1 MDRVMCLVFILM
13 AFQLPLCFSF
23 LPGNETDRLSLL
35 AIKDQIEHD
44 PFGRLKSWN
53 ESSHFCHWFGVTC
66 GRKHQRVVQLNF
78 TVWELAGRLAPDIG
92 NMSFLRVINLQ
103 NNSFSHHI
111 PPELGL
117 LFRLQ
122 RLRLRNNKF
131 IGEIPM
137 NVSRCSNLQELD
149 VTNNNLTGNLPAEL
163 GILSNLRVL
172 FIEKNHLFGEIPS
185 SLANIS
191 FLEGIYGAYN
201 NFQGDIPERFGQL
214 RSLKT
219 FALGVNNL
227 SGCIPTS
234 MYNISSLTAIDVA
247 LNQLRGS
254 LPHNLGETL
263 PNLVS
268 LGLGVNHFTGMIPSS
283 LSNASNLNYFD
294 IGTNKFAGRL
304 PTFARQQ
311 YLQLLQ
317 VSANNLGNGE
327 DDDLNFLYSLANN
340 TVLEVLVIGDNNFG
354 GIMPQIVGNF
364 STKLWFMDFHGNQI
378 RGIIP
383 TEIGNLIS
391 LEFLI
396 FEENHLTGC
405 IPNSVGK
412 LENLYG
418 LYLTG
423 NELSGSIPST
433 LGNVTSLNRLY
444 LGWNK
449 LQGSIPSSLGDCRH
463 LVHLILYKNKLNGPI
478 PKVVFGISSLTIY
491 LGLSYNEFEGTLPSE
506 VGQLEMLGGL
516 DVSNNRLSG
525 EIPESL
531 GKCKSLESLYMQGNL
546 FHGKIPE
553 SLGSLRAIQYLN
565 LSHNNFT
572 GQIPEYLGHLRLLE
586 GLDLSF
592 NDLEGEVPVQGV
604 FENATAV
611 SLAGNQKLC
620 GGIPQLNLSRCTLG
634 KPKSSSKVK
643 LTTAIACGIL
653 GLMFTISFAI
663 FWWLRK
669 GKTLAVSRSSMNIP
683 FHQVT
688 YQDLLKATAGFSE
701 SKLIG
706 AGSFGTVYKGILE
719 RDQEVVAVKV
729 LNLLNK
735 GASKSFMVEC
745 EALKNIRHRNLVKVV
760 TACSSIDFQGNDFK
774 ALVYEYMVNG
784 SLEEWLH
791 STDKTVGMQELKS
804 LNLIQRLS
812 IAIDVASALDYLHH
826 HCETPIIHRDLK
838 PSNVMLDA
846 NMNARV
852 GDFGLARLLHD
863 TSTQV
868 APNSNQSSTSG
879 IRGTIGY
886 IAPEYGM
893 RSEVTIYGDV
903 YSYGIMLLELFTG
916 KKPTDTMFN
925 EELNLHNFVKMALP
939 NHVAEI
945 VDSKILEEG
954 QEPSANAT
962 ERMRNNVGNHKIME
976 CLIAILEIG
985 VACSAKM
992 PEERLNMSNVTV
1004 QLQKSRDILLGTG
1017 VHRRQGQF

>member
-1 MDRVMCLVFILM
+1 MDTGTLCLLFTLL
-13 AFQLPLCFSF
+13 AFQLPLSFSF

-44 PFGRLKSWN
+44 PFGRLQSWN
-53 ESSHFCHWFGVTC
+53 ESSHFCHWLGVTC
-66 GRKHQRVVQLNF
+66 GRKHRRVVQLNF

-103 NNSFSHHI
+103 NNSFRDRI

-122 RLRLRNNKF
+122 MLRLRNNEF
-131 IGEIPM
+131 IGEIPV
-137 NVSRCSNLQELD
+137 NISRCYNLQKLD
-149 VTNNNLTGNLPAEL
+149 VGNNNLTGKLPAEF

-172 FIEKNHLFGEIPS
+172 TIHKNHLFGEIPS

-191 FLEGIYGAYN
+191 FLERISGDYN
-201 NFQGDIPERFGQL
+201 DFQGGIPERFGQL
-214 RSLKT
+214 RRLKV
-219 FALGVNNL
+219 FALGDNNL
-227 SGCIPTS
+227 SGSIPSS
-234 MYNISSLTAIDVA
+234 MYNISSLTVIDVL
-247 LNQLRGS
+247 LNRLRGS

-263 PNLVS
+263 PNLEY
-268 LGLGVNHFTGMIPSS
+268 LGLGGNQFTGLIPSS
-283 LSNASNLNYFD
+283 LSNVSNLYYFD
-294 IGTNKFAGRL
+294 IGVNKFAGRV

-311 YLQLLQ
+311 NLRWLQ
-317 VSANNLGNGE
+317 VSENNLGNGE
-327 DDDLNFLYSLANN
+327 DDDLNFLYSLENN
-340 TVLEVLVIGDNNFG
+340 TVLEFLIITDNNFG
-354 GIMPQIVGNF
+354 GIMPQIVSNF
-364 STKLWFMDFHGNQI
+364 SKKLGLMDFLGNQI

-391 LEFLI
+391 LEHLVLG
-396 FEENHLTGC
+396 ENHLTGS

-412 LENLYG
+412 LENLYE
-418 LYLTG
+418 LKLTG

-433 LGNVTSLNRLY
+433 LGNVTSLSKVY
-444 LGWNK
+444 LDRNK
-449 LQGSIPSSLGDCRH
+449 LQGSIPPSLGDCRY
-463 LVHLILYKNKLNGPI
+463 LGELTLSENKLSGLI

-491 LGLSYNEFEGTLPSE
+491 LGLSDNEFEGTLPSE

-525 EIPESL
+525 EIPASL
-531 GKCKSLESLYMQGNL
+531 GNCKSLESLYVQGNL
-546 FHGKIPE
+546 FHGKLPD
-553 SLGSLRAIQYLN
+553 SLGSLRAVRYFN

-572 GQIPEYLGHLRLLE
+572 GQVPEYLGHLRLLE
-586 GLDLSF
+586 RLDLSF

-620 GGIPQLNLSRCTLG
+620 GGIPQLNLSRCPSS

-643 LTTAIACGIL
+643 LATAIACGLL
-653 GLMFTISFAI
+653 GLMFIVSFAI

-669 GKTLAVSRSSMNIP
+669 RKTLAISRSSINIP
-683 FHQVT
+683 FQQVT

-701 SKLIG
+701 YNLIG
-706 AGSFGTVYKGILE
+706 TGSFARVYKGILG
-719 RDQEVVAVKV
+719 QYQTVVAVKV

-745 EALKNIRHRNLVKVV
+745 EALKNIRHRNLVKVI
-760 TACSSIDFQGNDFK
+760 TACSSVDFQGNDFK

-784 SLEEWLH
+784 SLEQWLH
-791 STDKTVGMQELKS
+791 SIDKTVGMQERRS
-804 LNLIQRLS
+804 LNLIQKLS

-826 HCETPIIHRDLK
+826 HCETPIVHCDLK

-846 NMNARV
+846 DMTARV
-852 GDFGLARLLHD
+852 GDFGLARFLHD

-868 APNSNQSSTSG
+868 APNSNQSSTGG

-893 RSEVTIYGDV
+893 RSEVTTYGDV

-916 KKPTDTMFN
+916 KKPTNAMFN
-925 EELNLHNFVKMALP
+925 EELNLHNFVKGALP
-939 NHVAEI
+939 NRVEEI
-945 VDSKILEEG
+945 VDQEILEECQG
-954 QEPSANAT
+954 PTVNAL
-962 ERMRNNVGNHKIME
+962 EKWKNDGNYKILE
-976 CLIAILEIG
+976 CLIAILDIG
-985 VACSAKM
+985 VACSAEI
-992 PEERLNMSNVTV
+992 PEGRMNISKVTV
-1004 QLQKSRDILLGTG
+1004 QLQKSRDILLRTG
-1017 VHRRQGQF
+1017 VHRRH